1 MQETQMWIQSL
12 GQEDPLEEEMQPTSV
27 FVPGKSH
34 GQRSLAGYSSK
45 SCKELNMAEHECEY
59 LKWAPELTCPLI
71 LFFFPV
77 GGVEMERV
85 LLYGMNGEEEAS
97 WGNEI
102 QTRF

>member
-1 MQETQMWIQSL
+1 M
-12 GQEDPLEEEMQPTSV
+12 
-27 FVPGKSH
+27 
-34 GQRSLAGYSSK
+34 GYSSE
-45 SCKELNMAEHECEY
+45 SHKELDMAEHGREY

-71 LFFFPV
+71 LFSFPV

>member
-1 MQETQMWIQSL
+1 MWIQSL
-12 GQEDPLEEEMQPTSV
+12 GQEDPLEEEMQPTPV

-34 GQRSLAGYSSK
+34 GQRSLVGYSSK
-45 SCKELNMAEHECEY
+45 SHKELDMAEHGCEY

-71 LFFFPV
+71 LFSFPV

-85 LLYGMNGEEEAS
+85 HLHRMNGEEEPS